1 MTVDMSR
8 VCFVGLDASAP
19 CYYRVMLPAMELG
32 ADWTGVI
39 GFPPNI
45 RWVTGGV
52 KGESQLPNLVE
63 DYDIVVIQQPKGDSW
78 EALIKAVQATGAKV
92 IFEIDDYVHGVPDVE
107 HHDFAAA
114 FDKRALMLYERCMRA
129 SDAII
134 ASTEYIAKKY
144 KKFNPNVFV
153 CRNGLDLRRY
163 ALGKPER
170 PTLNIGWA
178 GSTGHQKMMMPWL
191 NHVAHV
197 MEARP
202 EVNFV
207 SIGAPFATA
216 LQPKFGEQRAIA
228 IPWAAIEQYPAAM
241 TMFDVAL
248 APGGGNSWFK
258 GKSDLRWLEASALGI
273 PVIGRPSVYREMED
287 GVTGFHATGPHELV
301 EPLNRLLSEPELRQE
316 IGAAAKAYVTEH
328 RSIGAVAED
337 WREALAAVAG
347 L

>member
-1 MTVDMSR
+1 MTDMSR
-8 VCFVGLDASAP
+8 VCFVGMDASAP

-32 ADWTGVI
+32 ADWTGII
-39 GFPPNI
+39 GYPPHL

-52 KGESQLPNLVE
+52 KGESQLPDLLG
-63 DYDIVVIQQPKGDSW
+63 DYDIVVLQQPKGDSW
-78 EALIKAVQATGAKV
+78 ETMIEAIQKTGAKV
-92 IFEIDDYVHGVPDVE
+92 IYEIDDYVHGVPEVE
-107 HHDFAAA
+107 HHDYAAA
-114 FDKRALMLYERCMRA
+114 FDTRALILFERCMRA
-129 SDAII
+129 CDAMIC
-134 ASTEYIAKKY
+134 STEYIAKKY
-144 KKFNPNVFV
+144 RKLNPNVYV
-153 CRNGLDLRRY
+153 CRNGIDLRRY
-163 ALGKPER
+163 KLGKPER
-170 PTLNIGWA
+170 STINIGWA

-191 NHVAHV
+191 NHIAGLMHT
-197 MEARP
+197 RP

-207 SIGAPFATA
+207 SIGMPFATA
-216 LQPKFGEQRAIA
+216 LQPIFGEERAIA

-258 GKSDLRWLEASALGI
+258 GKSDLRWLEASALSI

-301 EPLNRLLSEPELRQE
+301 EPLNRLLDDPELRHTV
-316 IGAAAKAYVTEH
+316 GAAANAYVVQN
-328 RSIGAVAED
+328 RSIEAVAED